1 MRWVLVHLYYG
12 SPLAARLTSTVCF
25 PALSL
30 FGYQNLACHSLGMNF
45 WPDEGIM
52 THSLHTAVI
61 DQHGSLLANL
71 EGNKFTAGQL
81 GDLVETVMNR
91 Q

>member
-1 MRWVLVHLYYG
+1 
-12 SPLAARLTSTVCF
+12 
-25 PALSL
+25 
-30 FGYQNLACHSLGMNF
+30 
-45 WPDEGIM
+45 M

-71 EGNKFTAGQL
+71 EGNEFTAGQF